1 MGAILNRATAEQRR
15 EAASV
20 VDDLT
25 TVLALGGAKLPSLEV
40 DWEYG
45 RHTGC
50 YLINLGSARAS
61 EVLRIVDLLR
71 KGLRYERLTHDD

>member
-1 MGAILNRATAEQRR
+1 ME
-15 EAASV
+15 
-20 VDDLT
+20 

-45 RHTGC
+45 RRTGC

-71 KGLRYERLTHDD
+71 KGLRYERLAHDD